1 MTSAPRIAAAFVLL
15 AASMLMTGAAHAVA
29 ITFPINATGAEEV
42 TAAGVPN
49 QGDLDGSAI
58 GTITL
63 DEGAGGATGSATFN
77 LLLANLDFDFTGHH
91 IHQAPAT
98 TTGPIVLDFGD
109 PNTILSGST
118 LLGTITGLPSA
129 TIAAVFANP
138 SGFYYN
144 LHNTPFPS
152 GAVRDQLAPVPEPAI
167 VWLVGSG
174 LVGLAAV
181 VRYGRRRDR

>member
-1 MTSAPRIAAAFVLL
+1 MTSGPRIAAAFVLL
-15 AASMLMTGAAHAVA
+15 AASMLMIGAAHAVA

-42 TAAGVPN
+42 NAMGVPN
-49 QGDLDGSAI
+49 QGDPDASAI
-58 GTITL
+58 GTLTL
-63 DEGAGGATGSATFN
+63 DEGTGGTTGSAMFN
-77 LLLANLDFDFTGHH
+77 LTLANIDFNFTGHH
-91 IHQAPAT
+91 IHQAPA
-98 TTGPIVLDFGD
+98 GVNGSIVLDFGD
-109 PNTILSGST
+109 PNNIQMGSM
-118 LLGTITGLPSA
+118 LVGTIGGLPSA

-174 LVGLAAV
+174 LVGLAGA